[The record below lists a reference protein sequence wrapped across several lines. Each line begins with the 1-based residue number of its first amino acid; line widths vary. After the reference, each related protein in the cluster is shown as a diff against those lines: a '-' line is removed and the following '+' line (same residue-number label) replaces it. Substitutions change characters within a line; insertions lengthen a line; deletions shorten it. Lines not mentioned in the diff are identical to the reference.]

1 MAMNVLQ
8 SPSRPG
14 LGKVSGF
21 FWRNPGL
28 GLFLL
33 LLGPLMWFGIVYF
46 GSLLTLLWQ
55 GFYTFDDFTMSV
67 TPELT
72 LANIRALFN
81 PANYDIILRTL
92 TMAVAVTIAS
102 AILAFPMAW
111 YMARYTSGKMKAF
124 FYIAVM
130 LPMWASYIVKAY
142 AWTLLLAKDGVAQ
155 WFLQHLGLEPLLT
168 AFLTLP
174 AVGGNTLSTSG
185 LGRFLVFLYIWLPF
199 MILPVQAA
207 LERLPPSLLQASA
220 DLGAR
225 PRQTFRYVVL
235 PLAIPGIAAGSI
247 FTFSLTLGDFIVP
260 QLVGPPGYFIGNMVY
275 SQQGAIGNMPMAA
288 AFTLVPFFL
297 KLAAWGGV
305 VFLHFPILI
314 IAAYAFNTEDAAF
327 SFPPQGLTLR
337 WFSVAAQR
345 SDILDAVTLSLK
357 VAALATLMAL
367 VLGTLAAAALWRR
380 DFFGKNAISLLLLLP
395 IALPGIVTGLALL
408 TAFKTINLE
417 PGFFTIVVGH
427 ATFCVVVVFNNVIA
441 RFRRTSWSLVEASM
455 DLGANGWQTF
465 RYVVLPN
472 LSSALLA
479 GGMLAFALSFDEIIV
494 TTFTAGHERT
504 LPLWLL
510 NQLGRPRDVP
520 VTNVV
525 ALLVMLVTTLP
536 ILGAWWLTREG
547 DNGQ

>member
-168 AFLTLP
+168 TFLTLP

-235 PLAIPGIAAGSI
+235 PLAIRVLPLALSLPSHSHWAILSSRSWLARQIFYRQYGLFPAGGDWQYADGGGIHPGADCSYRTVPGVRETSGSVRC
-247 FTFSLTLGDFIVP
+247 TLNAHRFSSNWR
-260 QLVGPPGYFIGNMVY
+260 PG
-275 SQQGAIGNMPMAA
+275 
-288 AFTLVPFFL
+288 
-297 KLAAWGGV
+297 AAW
-305 VFLHFPILI
+305 FSYIFP
-314 IAAYAFNTEDAAF
+314 
-327 SFPPQGLTLR
+327 S
-337 WFSVAAQR
+337 
-345 SDILDAVTLSLK
+345 
-357 VAALATLMAL
+357 
-367 VLGTLAAAALWRR
+367 
-380 DFFGKNAISLLLLLP
+380 
-395 IALPGIVTGLALL
+395 
-408 TAFKTINLE
+408 
-417 PGFFTIVVGH
+417 
-427 ATFCVVVVFNNVIA
+427 
-441 RFRRTSWSLVEASM
+441 
-455 DLGANGWQTF
+455 
-465 RYVVLPN
+465 
-472 LSSALLA
+472 
-479 GGMLAFALSFDEIIV
+479 
-494 TTFTAGHERT
+494 
-504 LPLWLL
+504 
-510 NQLGRPRDVP
+510 
-520 VTNVV
+520 
-525 ALLVMLVTTLP
+525 
-536 ILGAWWLTREG
+536 
-547 DNGQ
+547 